1 MDIVRMTEYGV
12 QCSMAFLSLQA
23 YFIIYCITEKADR
36 ISGMTKETLQKSM
49 AASRVNYFNY
59 DRIALYL
66 SRHGAEFMLNARA
79 DPVAFILVKTVL
91 AAFLAII
98 GVVEGSVLLTV
109 LLAVAGFFAA
119 DLILKVS
126 NDSDNERMLNDI
138 KQIYDTLKI
147 QTRAGVFLTESLTE
161 CYLTVKS
168 RRLKSA
174 LLELNNQIIMKK
186 DIESAIDLFNIRFKN
201 SYIDT
206 FCIVIRQS
214 LKSGKSIQILE
225 DLSTQVTDIQQAVA
239 RKEKARLEGK
249 IEVLQLLVFI
259 GVLAVCMYSL
269 AIELG
274 GALLGF

>member
-1 MDIVRMTEYGV
+1 
-12 QCSMAFLSLQA
+12 
-23 YFIIYCITEKADR
+23 
-36 ISGMTKETLQKSM
+36 
-49 AASRVNYFNY
+49 
-59 DRIALYL
+59 
-66 SRHGAEFMLNARA
+66 
-79 DPVAFILVKTVL
+79 
-91 AAFLAII
+91 
-98 GVVEGSVLLTV
+98 
-109 LLAVAGFFAA
+109 
-119 DLILKVS
+119 
-126 NDSDNERMLNDI
+126 
-138 KQIYDTLKI
+138 
-147 QTRAGVFLTESLTE
+147 
-161 CYLTVKS
+161 
-168 RRLKSA
+168 
-174 LLELNNQIIMKK
+174 LELNNQILMKK
-186 DIESAIDLFNIRFKN
+186 DIESAIDMFNVRFKN

>member
-1 MDIVRMTEYGV
+1 MRMTEYGV

-23 YFIIYCITEKADR
+23 YFIIYCITERVDR
-36 ISGMTKETLQKSM
+36 ISCMTKEMLRKSM

-91 AAFLAII
+91 AAFLAVI
-98 GVVEGSVLLTV
+98 GFMEGNVLLTV

-186 DIESAIDLFNIRFKN
+186 DIESAIDMFNIRFKN